1 MSWWLFWFIPTFAHI
16 ILGLKRFM
24 KVFYFL
30 ALLNMS
36 VLWRVWGEWFKGK
49 KIWIMMFAPGV
60 HMMCEKNVMIKYLSY
75 YNVIFTRYKYILYI
89 III

>member
-1 MSWWLFWFIPTFAHI
+1 
-16 ILGLKRFM
+16 M
-24 KVFYFL
+24 KVFYSL

-49 KIWIMMFAPGV
+49 KIWTMMFAPGV

-75 YNVIFTRYKYILYI
+75 NVIFTGYKNIFYI
-89 III
+89 ILLFSNDKKSYHYLRI